1 METYISVYTV
11 LRVYFIF
18 SVICSANFEL
28 PWVCV
33 GCGRCVRVL
42 VLMSFFFIV
51 IITHGAGVVWGRPP
65 IVTSNQ
71 VPLRL
76 ALGISD
82 RFVAYRMEV
91 PVVPVHKCAT
101 VLTNAKHHQTSNN
114 KAKQSKTKLSVRTME
129 RFQQF
134 MRGMPGGMGGGGGAS
149 GNNDHHPL
157 PDCAE
162 KVHVSSL
169 ALLKMLKHGRA
180 GVPMEV
186 MGLMLG
192 QFVDDYTINCVDV
205 FAMPQSGTS
214 VSVEAVDP
222 VFQMAML
229 EMLKQTGRPEM
240 VVGWY
245 HSHPGFGCWLSS
257 TDINT
262 QSSFEQLNPRAVALV
277 VDPVQSVRGKVVI
290 DCFRLINPQLMML
303 GQEPRQTTSNIGHL
317 QKPSIQ
323 ALIHGLN
330 RHYYS
335 IVIDYRKNELEEQM
349 LTNLGKRNWVTSLLV
364 TPYAAHGEATQQI
377 VSKMVTLSSQY
388 QERIQNEM
396 NKTSQQILV
405 ESVGKIDPKRHLEMA
420 VNDLM
425 GANIIQCL
433 GTMLDTVVF

>member
-1 METYISVYTV
+1 
-11 LRVYFIF
+11 
-18 SVICSANFEL
+18 
-28 PWVCV
+28 
-33 GCGRCVRVL
+33 
-42 VLMSFFFIV
+42 
-51 IITHGAGVVWGRPP
+51 
-65 IVTSNQ
+65 
-71 VPLRL
+71 
-76 ALGISD
+76 
-82 RFVAYRMEV
+82 
-91 PVVPVHKCAT
+91 
-101 VLTNAKHHQTSNN
+101 
-114 KAKQSKTKLSVRTME
+114 ME
-129 RFQQF
+129 RLQQL
-134 MRGMPGGMGGGGGAS
+134 MRGMPGGSGLGSGAGS
-149 GNNDHHPL
+149 DSPS

-222 VFQMAML
+222 VFQTKML
-229 EMLKQTGRPEM
+229 DMLKQTGRPEM

-262 QSSFEQLNPRAVALV
+262 QSSFEALNSRAVALV
-277 VDPVQSVRGKVVI
+277 VDPIQSVKGKVVI
-290 DCFRLINPQLMML
+290 DCFRLINPQQMML

-349 LTNLGKRNWVTSLLV
+349 LMNLHKRNWTSGLSLEKFED
-364 TPYAAHGEATQQI
+364 HQQSNENF
-377 VSKMVTLSSQY
+377 VEKMLKLTKDYNERVQ
-388 QERIQNEM
+388 QEEG
-396 NKTSQQILV
+396 KTTEEILV
-405 ESVGKIDPKRHLEMA
+405 DNVGKIDPKRHLEA
-420 VNDLM
+420 SVSDLM
-425 GANIIQCL
+425 SSNIIQCL

>member
-1 METYISVYTV
+1 
-11 LRVYFIF
+11 
-18 SVICSANFEL
+18 
-28 PWVCV
+28 
-33 GCGRCVRVL
+33 
-42 VLMSFFFIV
+42 
-51 IITHGAGVVWGRPP
+51 
-65 IVTSNQ
+65 
-71 VPLRL
+71 
-76 ALGISD
+76 
-82 RFVAYRMEV
+82 
-91 PVVPVHKCAT
+91 
-101 VLTNAKHHQTSNN
+101 
-114 KAKQSKTKLSVRTME
+114 ME
-129 RFQQF
+129 RLQQL
-134 MRGMPGGMGGGGGAS
+134 MRGMPGGGMGMNS
-149 GNNDHHPL
+149 DSPM

-205 FAMPQSGTS
+205 FAMPQSGST

-222 VFQMAML
+222 AFQLAMVT
-229 EMLKQTGRPEM
+229 MLTQTGRPEM

-262 QSSFEQLNPRAVALV
+262 QSSFEALNSRAVALV
-277 VDPVQSVRGKVVI
+277 VDPIQSVKGKVVV

-303 GQEPRQTTSNIGHL
+303 GHEVRQTTSNVGHL

-349 LTNLGKRNWVTSLLV
+349 LMNLGKRNWVSSLQV
-364 TPYAAHGEATQQI
+364 TPFEPHAAKAEKTVDQMLKLT
-377 VSKMVTLSSQY
+377 VNY
-388 QERIQNEM
+388 QERIQQEAG
-396 NKTSQQILV
+396 KTVEQILV
-405 ESVGKIDPKRHLEMA
+405 ESVGKIDPKRHLEAA
-420 VNDLM
+420 VSDLM
-425 GANIIQCL
+425 GSSIIQCL